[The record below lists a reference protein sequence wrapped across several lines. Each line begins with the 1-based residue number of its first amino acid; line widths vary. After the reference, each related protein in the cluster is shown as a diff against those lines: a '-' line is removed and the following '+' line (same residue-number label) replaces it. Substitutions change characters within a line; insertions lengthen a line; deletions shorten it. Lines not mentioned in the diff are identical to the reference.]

1 AHRER
6 DRGHVEMLRMV
17 TILSARARAVS
28 CVDVWEAVPCV
39 ASWMPPKSSSIPAGR
54 DETRKL
60 LQHCRALAEW
70 RKRRFSL
77 GDQSAETSLCCV
89 DAKQGNQRG
98 LAAPCVLGD
107 SLAEGLGVALRIE
120 QVVGE
125 LEGLAE
131 GRGISKKRR
140 PFARGCP
147 AEHRA
152 GLAGKAKQGSGLERL
167 HRCGLGLAETMPLGG
182 KVECLAEHHALPA
195 ASPGEQQD
203 KLRAD
208 GRVSAVTRVAH
219 NLEGESEQSIAG
231 KDRRRLVEGDMHCGP
246 SAAQRIVVH
255 GWQIVMHERVAMD
268 AFERAGCGKRVVLA
282 HPESDTRG
290 DEQKRPEALAAAKRC
305 VAHGFSERGITGAAS
320 PIAGEQLG
328 EPPLDEPSH
337 AFELT

>member
-1 AHRER
+1 
-6 DRGHVEMLRMV
+6 
-17 TILSARARAVS
+17 
-28 CVDVWEAVPCV
+28 
-39 ASWMPPKSSSIPAGR
+39 MPPKSCSIPAGC

-77 GDQSAETSLCCV
+77 GDQSAETILCCV
-89 DAKQGNQRG
+89 DAEQGNQRG
-98 LAAPCVLGD
+98 L
-107 SLAEGLGVALRIE
+107 ALRIE

-131 GRGISKKRR
+131 GRGVSKKRR

-147 AEHRA
+147 AEHRPS
-152 GLAGKAKQGSGLERL
+152 LAGKAKQGSGLERL
-167 HRCGLGLAETMPLGG
+167 HRCGLGLAETLPLGG

-208 GRVSAVTRVAH
+208 GRVSAVMRVAH

-268 AFERAGCGKRVVLA
+268 AFE
-282 HPESDTRG
+282 
-290 DEQKRPEALAAAKRC
+290 
-305 VAHGFSERGITGAAS
+305 
-320 PIAGEQLG
+320 
-328 EPPLDEPSH
+328 
-337 AFELT
+337 